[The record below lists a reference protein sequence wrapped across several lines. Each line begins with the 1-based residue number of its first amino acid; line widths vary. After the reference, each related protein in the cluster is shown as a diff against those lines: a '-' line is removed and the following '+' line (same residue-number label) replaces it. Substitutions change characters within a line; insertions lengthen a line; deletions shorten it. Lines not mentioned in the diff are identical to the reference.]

1 MIVYMFDEG
10 SKPNDPDLV
19 STQLNNLRR
28 DMVMF
33 LKYQHGADEIDAMDA
48 TQETLYILFKMW
60 KKNELDNVKAHKA
73 YMFKILRNQY
83 FKMIRDR
90 SMYSH
95 EPIESYLEKIESN
108 TVEDFSEKENIQ
120 LLTECITKLSSKH
133 QKYINYWLNNQNPNT
148 IEFSEKFDISTS
160 NAWTI
165 KHRLITILK
174 KCVLKKLNG
183 YVGCDKSGGK
193 MN

>member
-1 MIVYMFDEG
+1 MYMFDKG
-10 SKPNDPDLV
+10 SKPNDTDLL
-19 STQLNNLRR
+19 STHLNILRR
-28 DMVMF
+28 DMVMY
-33 LKYQHGADEIDAMDA
+33 LKYQHGADETDAMDA

-60 KKNELDNVKAHKA
+60 KKNELENVKAHKA

-90 SMYSH
+90 SMYTN
-95 EPIESYLEKIESN
+95 EPIESYLEKIESYPN
-108 TVEDFSEKENIQ
+108 EEFSDNESIQ
-120 LLTECITKLSSKH
+120 LLADCISKLSSKH
-133 QKYINYWLNNQNPNT
+133 QKYINYWLKEHNPNT
-148 IEFSEKFDISTS
+148 GEFSELFDITTS

-183 YVGCDKSGGK
+183 YVSSDESGIK